1 MWNFQD
7 HYDYGMRAVKSV
19 ITAAGNL
26 KRAYPDES
34 EEVLLLRGLRDVNVP
49 KFLTQDL
56 PLFSGI
62 ITDLFPGVVPP
73 AIVYSDLL
81 DALSRYCLK
90 AYLQPVAAFTDKVLS
105 QVIFLQQ
112 IARNSATWTLCGT
125 DEIDE
130 IWLYPQWD
138 EQIIQLYETTL
149 VRHGL
154 MLVGPTGGGKTCN
167 YRALAGAMSLLSN
180 EGSEKYDR
188 VGVRR
193 RWGIS
198 AHKLKLCFV
207 GVDAK
212 LLKL

>member
-81 DALSRYCLK
+81 HALSRYCLK

-112 IARNSATWTLCGT
+112 IARNSAT
-125 DEIDE
+125 
-130 IWLYPQWD
+130 
-138 EQIIQLYETTL
+138 
-149 VRHGL
+149 
-154 MLVGPTGGGKTCN
+154 
-167 YRALAGAMSLLSN
+167 
-180 EGSEKYDR
+180 
-188 VGVRR
+188 
-193 RWGIS
+193 
-198 AHKLKLCFV
+198 
-207 GVDAK
+207 
-212 LLKL
+212 